1 MWKWQN
7 AFKQKYHLP
16 SFMSTY
22 LLENY
27 FISNNNNKILT
38 KGTEMSTFTSLEA
51 IWLHVFFKRELQRL
65 ISEEETY

>member
-1 MWKWQN
+1 
-7 AFKQKYHLP
+7 
-16 SFMSTY
+16 MSTY

-51 IWLHVFFKRELQRL
+51 IWLHVFFKRELQHL
-65 ISEEETY
+65 IREKETY